1 MHQVGETMHKLAS
14 DQIEVE
20 TFFSSKKSPLGKSRI
35 YLWAGLVIGMVPVT
49 YMQLG
54 RDGNMNF
61 LVLPLVF
68 IAGLGLLMEW
78 LFRKQL
84 KPGQP
89 LVTLTDESI
98 EAPNLTG
105 KMKRILWADIEKISL
120 DAIQGARI
128 LSFHLNASSGI
139 PNKRSFLSGANPGK
153 PTLALS
159 PFSVE
164 DQERLLDAVNLRHA
178 KASSYMPEG
187 QSAIGNELKEER
199 EFQEKLKALQ
209 PHGWVTYA
217 IIGINVLIWLLTLT
231 QGASIVNTTA
241 DKLFVWGGNAASEV
255 QKGEWWRLL
264 SATFLHSGFLHVAM
278 NMLGLY
284 TAGVVVERIYGP
296 RLFLIIY
303 LGSGLV
309 GSALSLHFSAQQAV
323 SVGASGA
330 VFGVTGALLVAVF
343 QHRDK
348 LPKVFSKQMLSGVG
362 FFVLYSLMQGL
373 GKHGIDNAAHIGGLV
388 GGCLAAFILPE
399 RFDMTYFQRTFA
411 KRTVAALVILSA
423 ATLSLAAM
431 APQAAIDQARVFASN
446 EILAQAF
453 KRFDQGAKA
462 LQQEQADIQA
472 GKITEREADERSRAV
487 HAPVFRDVANELS
500 LVVLLP
506 SDPREPFLRDI
517 QSMSELLYESL
528 AMESVFNEESKKY
541 EPANPDRAA
550 KIEVELSKINERA
563 MKYANS
569 AKKK

>member
-1 MHQVGETMHKLAS
+1 METYFA
-14 DQIEVE
+14 
-20 TFFSSKKSPLGKSRI
+20 SKKSPLAKSRI
-35 YLWAGLVIGMVPVT
+35 YIWAGLAMGMVPVT
-49 YMQLG
+49 YMQLS
-54 RDGNMNF
+54 RDGNMHFPVFSLVF
-61 LVLPLVF
+61 LV
-68 IAGLGLLMEW
+68 GLGLLMEW
-78 LFRKQL
+78 LFRKQIR
-84 KPGQP
+84 PGRP

-105 KMKRILWADIEKISL
+105 NMKRILWADIEKISL
-120 DAIQGARI
+120 DAIQGARM
-128 LSFHLNASSGI
+128 LSFHLKASTGVL
-139 PNKRSFLSGANPGK
+139 NKRSFLSGANPGK

-178 KASSYMPEG
+178 KASGHVPEG
-187 QSAIGNELKEER
+187 QSAISNELKEER

-209 PHGWVTYA
+209 PHALVTYA
-217 IIGINVLIWLLTLT
+217 IIVINVLIWLVTLT
-231 QGASIVNTTA
+231 QGASIFNTPA

-255 QKGEWWRLL
+255 QKGEWWRML

-284 TAGVVVERIYGP
+284 TAGVIVERIYGP

-303 LGSGLV
+303 FGSGLL
-309 GSALSLHFSAQQAV
+309 GSALSLNFSAQQAV

-330 VFGVTGALLVAVF
+330 VFGVTGALLMAVF

-348 LPKVFSKQMLSGVG
+348 LPKVFSKQTLSGIG

-373 GKHGIDNAAHIGGLV
+373 GKNGIDNAAHIGGLV

-399 RFDMTYFQRTFA
+399 RFDMTYFQRSFA

-431 APQAAIDQARVFASN
+431 APRAAIDQARVFASN

-453 KRFDQGAKA
+453 KRFDQGVIA
-462 LQQEQADIQA
+462 LQQEQADIKA
-472 GKITEREADERSRAV
+472 GKISEREADERSRAV
-487 HAPVFRDVANELS
+487 HAQVFLDVANELS
-500 LVVLLP
+500 RVVLLP
-506 SDPREPFLRDI
+506 SDPREPLLRDI
-517 QSMSELLYESL
+517 QRMSELLYESL
-528 AMESVFNEESKKY
+528 AMESVFNEQSKKF
-541 EPANPDRAA
+541 EPANPERAA
-550 KIEVELSKINERA
+550 KIDAEFGKINERA
-563 MKYANS
+563 MKFANT